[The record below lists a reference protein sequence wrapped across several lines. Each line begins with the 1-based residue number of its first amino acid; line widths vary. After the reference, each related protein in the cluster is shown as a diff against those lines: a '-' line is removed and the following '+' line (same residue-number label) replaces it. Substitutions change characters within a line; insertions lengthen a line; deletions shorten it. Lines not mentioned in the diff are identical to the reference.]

1 MSSCSITLGCVG
13 SVRAPNP
20 SALSSLEVSEACPV
34 SAHHLLVWAGRLSAP
49 CHAQAGVGA
58 VAKGDPTSST
68 QLCAA
73 PWDASLH
80 GWAPHSQLHICPF
93 FWPFHHPRH
102 AIPTKPGNSLSFNF
116 PRVERTR
123 PIFIAANQASRA
135 LAALRKIAEAFLSL
149 ELFIIH
155 QIGFQL
161 PPSILCVVFPK
172 IWILVYD
179 EVSLKDLKEGH
190 RKAKQEK
197 GKQDDK
203 NRHSVKRTK
212 LSVNKIYLC
221 RNQQRPEHEQKW
233 QCTFFY

>member
-1 MSSCSITLGCVG
+1 MPSQCPSSLGVGRKAFSTLPCPAWCWSRGQGRSHIKHPALCCTL
-13 SVRAPNP
+13 RCQPAW
-20 SALSSLEVSEACPV
+20 LSSPLTIT
-34 SAHHLLVWAGRLSAP
+34 HLPLLLA
-49 CHAQAGVGA
+49 
-58 VAKGDPTSST
+58 
-68 QLCAA
+68 
-73 PWDASLH
+73 
-80 GWAPHSQLHICPF
+80 
-93 FWPFHHPRH
+93 FHHPRH
-102 AIPTKPGNSLSFNF
+102 AVATKPGTSLSFTF
-116 PRVERTR
+116 PRVERTWL
-123 PIFIAANQASRA
+123 IFIEANQASSA

-149 ELFIIH
+149 GLFIIH

-221 RNQQRPEHEQKW
+221 RNQQRPEHEQK
-233 QCTFFY
+233 